1 MFYWLLIIDTISSID
16 LGIIVM
22 SLAILL
28 ITGFCLYVFIKNP
41 VKSFQSI
48 LKGTAIVTLG
58 FAACFGLFYFLMDT

>member
-41 VKSFQSI
+41 VKTFKFL
-48 LKGTAIVTLG
+48 LKGTVIVMLG
-58 FAACFGLFYFLMDT
+58 LVAWSALFCFLYEI